1 MLISCPECHQKISDQ
16 SNQCIHCGC
25 PVKKDEP
32 KIYIVNGTE
41 YNFTEILSSINDSNV
56 APAVCIRTISDL
68 CGIPIFE
75 AKEIYFKIK
84 NGDVERVI
92 NCEIK
97 ESSNIPKCPTCS
109 STNIT
114 RISTTAKV
122 TNAVMFGL
130 LGNKRKKTFHCNSC
144 KYEW

>member
-25 PVKKDEP
+25 PVKKDES

-68 CGIPIFE
+68 CSIPIFE

-109 STNIT
+109 STDIQKIGGME
-114 RISTTAKV
+114 RVGSVA
-122 TNAVMFGL
+122 M
-130 LGNKRKKTFHCNSC
+130 LGIFSKKINKSFKCKSC
-144 KYEW
+144 GYTW